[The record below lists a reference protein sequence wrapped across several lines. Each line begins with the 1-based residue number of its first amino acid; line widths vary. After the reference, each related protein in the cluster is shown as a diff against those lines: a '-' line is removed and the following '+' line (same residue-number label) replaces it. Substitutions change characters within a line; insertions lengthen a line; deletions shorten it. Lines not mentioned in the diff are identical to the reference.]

1 MHSHLLRAHSNCNTC
16 TLLVVCNKCRCTHAI
31 LQPTV
36 ISICRLP
43 AIPPPAMPDRRW
55 YQYWPS
61 WHNYGTKRFW
71 ERIAKEPWN
80 ALELIAQR
88 LFRAGLECPAEA
100 TSADI
105 AAAILVLQR
114 GPAAAAMATTDELTA
129 ILSAFK
135 VRSARMHAPRHPCI
149 KHKNLRGHHRGC
161 ACAIYFVCICALSIL
176 SRRASSSSPMPT
188 KAS

>member
-71 ERIAKEPWN
+71 ERISKEPWN

-88 LFRAGLECPAEA
+88 LFSAGLECPAEA

-105 AAAILVLQR
+105 TAAIVVLQR
-114 GPAAAAMATTDELTA
+114 GPAAAAMATTEELTEVF
-129 ILSAFK
+129 SAFK
-135 VRSARMHAPRHPCI
+135 VRSARMHAPRHPSNI
-149 KHKNLRGHHRGC
+149 KIFAVITAAVLVQFTLC
-161 ACAIYFVCICALSIL
+161 ASAPYPYFPGAHQAA
-176 SRRASSSSPMPT
+176 RR
-188 KAS
+188 